1 MTWILDHWLVLFFF
15 ALYGALLVHHARMG
29 KRRTRGLADYVVGGR
44 SIGGITVGLSFFAT
58 YSSTNSFV
66 GFAGQAYSYG
76 LPWLLIAPFAV
87 VFTVV
92 AWTFIAPRM
101 REFTASLNSVTI
113 PDFIG
118 FRFGSNPARVFAA
131 FIVLFA
137 SFLYMTA
144 VFKGLG
150 NLLEAFL
157 GIPYTTAIII
167 VFFIAV
173 AYTVVGGLH
182 SVIRTD
188 AILAVVMFL
197 AAVILFSGTVR
208 AAGGLGSFFAVRS
221 DPAGAALFSW
231 NAAMPFGMLLG
242 IIVAG
247 TFKLV
252 VEPRQLSRFFALE
265 DQRAVRRG
273 TWVSTA
279 AFLVVYSLLV
289 PIGIY
294 ARNLFPTGVTD
305 TDTIIPSLLAGGVVF
320 PPLASA
326 FLLVALMA
334 AAMTSLDSV
343 LLVMASTCQRDIIG
357 LWRRRHVTETTA
369 VRHTR
374 LYVALFALVTA
385 LIALNPPGGIV
396 SLTAF
401 SGSLYAVCFFPA
413 IAFGLHWS
421 RGNGSAVLTSFVV
434 GLTILVSLTLWP
446 LGFPIHPMFP
456 AIAMSTITYFVISL
470 YARPHEA
477 PEVQRLF
484 APEAATV
491 D

>member
-1 MTWILDHWLVLFFF
+1 MTWILDNWLIFFF
-15 ALYGALLVHHARMG
+15 LALYGAMLVHHARMG
-29 KRRTRGLADYVVGGR
+29 KRRTQGMADYVVGGR

-118 FRFGSNPARVFAA
+118 FRFGSTPARVFAA
-131 FIVLFA
+131 VIVLFA

-144 VFKGLG
+144 IFKGLG

-157 GIPYTTAIII
+157 GVPYTTAIFI
-167 VFFIAV
+167 VFVIAV

-197 AAVILFSGTVR
+197 AAVILFTGIVK
-208 AAGGLGSFFAVRS
+208 AAGGLGSFSDVRS
-221 DPAGAALFSW
+221 GPEGTAIFSW
-231 NAAMPFGMLLG
+231 NAAMPFGVLLG

-294 ARNLFPTGVTD
+294 ARNIFPTGITD
-305 TDTIIPSLLAGGVVF
+305 TDTIIPSLLSGGAVF
-320 PPLASA
+320 APLPSA
-326 FLLVALMA
+326 FLAVALLA

-343 LLVMASTCQRDIIG
+343 LLVMASTCQRDIVG
-357 LWRRRHVTETTA
+357 LWRRQVTETTA
-369 VRHTR
+369 LSHTR
-374 LYVALFALVTA
+374 AYVALFALITA

-401 SGSLYAVCFFPA
+401 SGSLYAACFFPA

-421 RGNGSAVLTSFVV
+421 RGNGNAVLASFVV
-434 GLTILVSLTLWP
+434 GLTILGTLTLRP
-446 LGFPIHPMFP
+446 LSIPLHPMFP
-456 AIAMSTITYFVISL
+456 AVALSIITYVVMSL
-470 YARPHEA
+470 YGRPHEA

-484 APEAATV
+484 AQKAATV

>member
-1 MTWILDHWLVLFFF
+1 MTWILDHGLIFFF
-15 ALYGALLVHHARMG
+15 LALYGWLLVHHARMG

-157 GIPYTTAIII
+157 GVPYSTAILI
-167 VFFIAV
+167 VFIIAV

-188 AILAVVMFL
+188 AILALVMFL
-197 AAVILFSGTVR
+197 AAVILFSGTVK
-208 AAGGLGSFFAVRS
+208 AAGGLGSFSAVKS

-294 ARNLFPTGVTD
+294 ARNIFPTGVTD
-305 TDTIIPSLLAGGVVF
+305 TDTIIPSLLADGVVF

-334 AAMTSLDSV
+334 ATMTSLDSV

-357 LWRRRHVTETTA
+357 LWRRHVTEATA
-369 VRHTR
+369 IRHTR

-421 RGNGSAVLTSFVV
+421 RGNGNAVLASFAV
-434 GLTILVSLTLWP
+434 GLTILVTLTVRP
-446 LGFPIHPMFP
+446 LSFPMHPMFP
-456 AIAMSTITYFVISL
+456 AVALSTITYVVISL

-477 PEVQRLF
+477 QEVQRLF
-484 APEAATV
+484 APKAATV